1 MTEKRRLRS
10 RVILEGP
17 DRAPARAYLK
27 GIGYDDEALARPI
40 VGIANTWTETMPC
53 NFHLRGLAEKVKEGV
68 RAAGGTP
75 MEFNTVAVSDGITM
89 GTEGMRASLVSR
101 EVIADSIELV
111 ARGYMFDGVVALSG
125 CDKTIP
131 GCVMAL
137 ARLDVPSVMLYGGS
151 IAPGKLGGK
160 DISIQDVFEGVGAYA
175 AGKIDEAE
183 LTEIENHASP
193 GAGACGGQ
201 YTANTMSTA
210 FEMLGISAM
219 GTSMVPAEDGKKGQ
233 AAVDVGR
240 LVMDL
245 IEKDLKPS
253 DIITKDSLE
262 NAIALVAATGGSTNA
277 VLHLMAVANEA
288 GVPLTLDDFDR
299 IAWQTPLLADLK
311 PGGRF
316 YATDL
321 FRAGGVPVVI
331 NRLLEADLIHR
342 DAMTVT
348 GQTIAE
354 LSANGD
360 EPEGQEVIRPL
371 DNPLKPNGGFAILR
385 GNLAPDGCV
394 VKLSG
399 HGRMEHRGPARV
411 FESEEEA
418 FAAVKEQSIQ
428 KGDVVVI
435 RNEGPSGGPGMR
447 EMLAVTAALVGEG
460 LGDDVALLTD
470 GRFSGATHGF
480 MAGHVAP
487 EAPRGGPIAAV
498 EDGDI
503 VVFDV
508 ASRRL
513 DLELDDETIKQRVA
527 PTSRPSPSTRPASW
541 PSTRATSARRP
552 RARSRA
558 SRRPTRRRAAPR
570 RPPASCPPGRPPSA
584 APPAPRPGTRASKSL
599 NVCGRSII
607 GEWPVSSKT
616 TLRAPGMT
624 RAYSSASWRGTS
636 MSFAP
641 QTTSVGHEIRG
652 SRSRKS

>member
-1 MTEKRRLRS
+1 VTETRRLRS
-10 RVILEGP
+10 RTILEGP

-27 GIGYDDEALARPI
+27 GIGYDDDALRRPI

-151 IAPGKLGGK
+151 IAPGRLNGK
-160 DISIQDVFEGVGAYA
+160 DVSIQDVFEGVGAYA
-175 AGKIDEAE
+175 AGKMTEDE
-183 LTEIENHASP
+183 LTEIENVASP

-201 YTANTMSTA
+201 YTANTMATA

-219 GTSMVPAEDGKKGQ
+219 GTSMVPAENGKKGQ
-233 AAVDVGR
+233 VAVDVGK
-240 LVMDL
+240 LVMEL
-245 IEKDLKPS
+245 IDKDRKPS
-253 DIITKDSLE
+253 DIITKESLE

-277 VLHLMAVANEA
+277 VLHLMAVANES
-288 GVPLTLDDFDR
+288 GVPLNLEDFDR
-299 IAWQTPLLADLK
+299 IAARTPLLADLK

-331 NRLLEADLIHR
+331 KRLLEADLITP

-348 GQTIAE
+348 GRTIAE
-354 LSANGD
+354 ESADGD

-371 DNPLKPNGGFAILR
+371 DNPIKPNGGFAILR

-399 HGRMEHRGPARV
+399 HGRLEHRGPARV

-428 KGDVVVI
+428 AGDVVVI

-498 EDGDI
+498 QDGDTVI
-503 VVFDV
+503 FDV
-508 ASRRL
+508 PNRRL
-513 DLELDDETIKQRVA
+513 DLDLPDDVIQERVA
-527 PTSRPSPSTRPASW
+527 NYQAPEPLYTTGVLGKY
-541 PSTRATSARRP
+541 ARHV
-552 RARSRA
+552 
-558 SRRPTRRRAAPR
+558 
-570 RPPASCPPGRPPSA
+570 GSA
-584 APPAPRPGTRASKSL
+584 AEGAL
-599 NVCGRSII
+599 
-607 GEWPVSSKT
+607 T
-616 TLRAPGMT
+616 T
-624 RAYSSASWRGTS
+624 
-636 MSFAP
+636 
-641 QTTSVGHEIRG
+641 
-652 SRSRKS
+652 

>member
-1 MTEKRRLRS
+1 VTETRSLRS
-10 RVILEGP
+10 RTILEGP

-27 GIGYDDEALARPI
+27 GIGYDDDALRRPI

-53 NFHLRGLAEKVKEGV
+53 NFHLRRLAEKVKEGV

-137 ARLDVPSVMLYGGS
+137 ARLNVPSVMLYGGS
-151 IAPGKLGGK
+151 IAPGKLHGK

-175 AGKIDEAE
+175 AGKIDDAE
-183 LTEIENHASP
+183 LTEIENNASP

-233 AAVDVGR
+233 AAVDVGK
-240 LVMDL
+240 LVMRL
-245 IEKDLKPS
+245 IEEDRKPG
-253 DIITKDSLE
+253 DIITKESLE
-262 NAIALVAATGGSTNA
+262 NAIALVAATGGSANA

-331 NRLLEADLIHR
+331 KRLLDADLLNR
-342 DAMTVT
+342 DAVTVT
-348 GQTIAE
+348 GHTIAE
-354 LSANGD
+354 LAANGS
-360 EPEGQEVIRPL
+360 EPAGQEVIRPL
-371 DNPLKPNGGFAILR
+371 DDPLKPNGGFAILR

-399 HGRMEHRGPARV
+399 HGRTEHRGPARV

-418 FAAVKEQSIQ
+418 FAAVKAQSIQ
-428 KGDVVVI
+428 PGDVVVI

-498 EDGDI
+498 QDGDI
-503 VVFDV
+503 IKFDV
-508 ASRRL
+508 PNRRL
-513 DLELDDETIKQRVA
+513 DLELDDATIKDRVA
-527 PTSRPSPSTRPASW
+527 AY
-541 PSTRATSARRP
+541 
-552 RARSRA
+552 
-558 SRRPTRRRAAPR
+558 
-570 RPPASCPPGRPPSA
+570 RPPEPRYKTGVLAKYARHVGSA
-584 APPAPRPGTRASKSL
+584 AEGAL
-599 NVCGRSII
+599 
-607 GEWPVSSKT
+607 
-616 TLRAPGMT
+616 
-624 RAYSSASWRGTS
+624 TS
-636 MSFAP
+636 
-641 QTTSVGHEIRG
+641 
-652 SRSRKS
+652 